1 MTGKGFQLSGID
13 ACLKKPANWAERLFM
28 LGPNVSTSS
37 RFAASV
43 CIVHFSLYV
52 ELCITEIHRAVSQ
65 IRNNLN
71 RVLDLFLVLDYELN
85 KYDCMKKK
93 RKIVKASQFKKTGVD
108 FFCDS

>member
-13 ACLKKPANWAERLFM
+13 ACLKKQANWAERLFM

-52 ELCITEIHRAVSQ
+52 VLCITEIHRAVSQ
-65 IRNNLN
+65 IRNKEIIKLN
-71 RVLDLFLVLDYELN
+71 RVLVLDYELN
-85 KYDCMKKK
+85 KYDCMKEKK
-93 RKIVKASQFKKTGVD
+93 NRKGISV
-108 FFCDS
+108 

>member
-1 MTGKGFQLSGID
+1 MHLILDIYSTKDSAVTGKGFQLSGID

-52 ELCITEIHRAVSQ
+52 VLCITEIHRTVSQ
-65 IRNNLN
+65 IRNKEIIKLI
-71 RVLDLFLVLDYELN
+71 RVLRSVLG
-85 KYDCMKKK
+85 
-93 RKIVKASQFKKTGVD
+93 S
-108 FFCDS
+108 

>member
-52 ELCITEIHRAVSQ
+52 VLCITEIHRAVSQ
-65 IRNNLN
+65 IRNKEIIKLN

-85 KYDCMKKK
+85 KYDCMKEKK
-93 RKIVKASQFKKTGVD
+93 NRKGISV
-108 FFCDS
+108 

>member
-1 MTGKGFQLSGID
+1 MTRKGFQLSGID

-52 ELCITEIHRAVSQ
+52 VLCITEIHRAVSQ
-65 IRNNLN
+65 IRNKEMIKLN
-71 RVLDLFLVLDYELN
+71 RVLVLDYELN
-85 KYDCMKKK
+85 KYDCMKEKK
-93 RKIVKASQFKKTGVD
+93 NRKGISV
-108 FFCDS
+108 